1 MLLITKSMENK
12 AAERSKPENN
22 NNNNNNP
29 MVTPSFSDQIPA
41 TFSLQTLFDI
51 PSSDHNKNPS
61 SSFFDY
67 LFPSQDLSTAVFDL
81 LQTPQ
86 PPLLIPPPPSQ
97 QLPESSEAVNT
108 PVTPNSSSISSSS
121 NEAAIDDQLP
131 KTPAEEV
138 EQESDRSKKQLKPKR
153 KNQKREREPR
163 VAFMTKSEVDHLD
176 DGYRWRKYGQK
187 AVKNSPFPR
196 SYYRCTTP
204 ACGVKKRVERS
215 SEDPSTVVTTYE
227 GTHGH
232 PCPVTPRA
240 TTVGIMP
247 EPSNF
252 GSVSA
257 APGGTGSPPPSSF
270 LIPHHHFHYP
280 MQQQQP
286 FFAITSPLPPPL
298 TYTPSTGN
306 LERRFPPP
314 LSSSPAARD
323 DGLLQDMLPFPLRK
337 EPRPEE

>member
-1 MLLITKSMENK
+1 M
-12 AAERSKPENN
+12 
-22 NNNNNNP
+22 
-29 MVTPSFSDQIPA
+29 
-41 TFSLQTLFDI
+41 
-51 PSSDHNKNPS
+51 
-61 SSFFDY
+61 
-67 LFPSQDLSTAVFDL
+67 
-81 LQTPQ
+81 
-86 PPLLIPPPPSQ
+86 IPPPPSQ
-97 QLPESSEAVNT
+97 SLPESSEAVNT

-138 EQESDRSKKQLKPKR
+138 EQESDRSKK
-153 KNQKREREPR
+153 
-163 VAFMTKSEVDHLD
+163 H
-176 DGYRWRKYGQK
+176 YRWRKYGQK
-187 AVKNSPFPR
+187 AVKNSPFPRYTR

-227 GTHGH
+227 GTHSH

-314 LSSSPAARD
+314 SSSSPAARD

-337 EPRPEE
+337 EPRPEEYAV

>member
-1 MLLITKSMENK
+1 MV
-12 AAERSKPENN
+12 
-22 NNNNNNP
+22 NP
-29 MVTPSFSDQIPA
+29 AFSDQIPA

-51 PSSDHNKNPS
+51 PSSDQTDHPKNPPS

-67 LFPSQDLSTAVFDL
+67 LFPSQDYSATVFDL
-81 LQTPQ
+81 LQTP
-86 PPLLIPPPPSQ
+86 PPLLIPPPPPPPSQ
-97 QLPESSEAVNT
+97 PLPESSEAVNT
-108 PVTPNSSSISSSS
+108 PATPNSSSISSSS

-131 KTPAEEV
+131 KTTAEEV

-240 TTVGIMP
+240 TVGIIMP
-247 EPSNF
+247 EASNF

-257 APGGTGSPPPSSF
+257 PGGGTGSPSSSSF
-270 LIPHHHFHYP
+270 VIPHHHFHYP
-280 MQQQQP
+280 MPQQQQP

-298 TYTPSTGN
+298 SYTPSTGN
-306 LERRFPPP
+306 QERRFAVPS
-314 LSSSPAARD
+314 SSSPAARD
-323 DGLLQDMLPFPLRK
+323 DGLLQDMLPFRLRK
-337 EPRPEE
+337 EPGSEE